1 MESISEQVDKVKE
14 AFDKLLNPQ
23 PETPEMPEVEEV
35 YPDHIIAC
43 VDGKYYKIK
52 YKAGADGMPVFV
64 AREMWVEVQET
75 WKPAAKSIDTDLVS
89 FGNAIKAV
97 KMDDGSVKLGGYLVN
112 YGDAKNTDLTGDFF
126 AADTDFG
133 DVTESDVYFNH
144 RLPVEAGGKRIEYKN
159 RMSRATLTKD
169 EAGIFAEVILTAR
182 NDYEKAIIEAGLAG
196 KLGWSSGTAGHLV
209 EREQV
214 GKAWKITAWPLGLDA
229 SLTPTPAEPRNTV
242 ISLKSLGVTQVDD
255 RQGGQ
260 DKPEAETKPDTIQ
273 TKSTGVIKMEIDD
286 VKLQEM
292 LSQAAEA
299 GATKAIAAT
308 EPVKS
313 VGTIQ
318 VLTDEGDHT
327 FKSIAEQVIA
337 VRDFTT
343 SYGRKVDPRL
353 ARLIGSTKAVQ
364 GASEGVP
371 SDGGILLEPTLT
383 PSVIKPIHEAGV
395 FSADAN
401 KLPVSSNSNSGW
413 INGVDE
419 TSRATG
425 SRWGGLRGYRLAE
438 GDTVT
443 KSKPGFRRIQW
454 ELKKYGVLV
463 YDTNELLKDAAQF
476 SAIVEQGCR
485 EEIGFMLNDD
495 IMNGLGVSGPQGFM
509 QSGALITVTRDT
521 GSKILG
527 TDISAMW
534 ARLSM
539 RSKANAKWYVN
550 PECAPQLDALF
561 AVGSTAVLFPYA
573 GYTADGVRTLYGK
586 PVVETEFNAALNTT
600 GDIVLADMSQY
611 LLWEKGNVEYATS
624 MHVEFLTD
632 QEVARFIY
640 RADGQSAFASALTPY
655 KGSATTSPFIVLGS
669 AT

>member
-1 MESISEQVDKVKE
+1 MDSISEQVDKVKE
-14 AFDKLLNPQ
+14 AFWRILMPEAVPQ
-23 PETPEMPEVEEV
+23 KMDEVEEV

-52 YKAGADGMPVFV
+52 YKLGADGMPAFV
-64 AREMWVEVQET
+64 AREQWVEVQET
-75 WKPAAKSIDTDLVS
+75 WKPAAKSIDTDVVS

-97 KMDDGSVKLGGYLVN
+97 KLDDGSVKLGGYLVN
-112 YGDAKNTDLTGDFF
+112 YGDANKTDLTGDFF

-242 ISLKSLGVTQVDD
+242 ISLKSLSVTQVDD

-260 DKPEAETKPDTIQ
+260 DKPEADAKPDTNQ

-383 PSVIKPIHEAGV
+383 PAVIKPIHEAGV

-509 QSGALITVTRDT
+509 QSGSLITVTRDT

-655 KGSATTSPFIVLGS
+655 KGTATTSPFVVLGS

>member
-509 QSGALITVTRDT
+509 QSGSLITVTRDT

-611 LLWEKGNVEYATS
+611 LLWEKGDVEYATS

-655 KGSATTSPFIVLGS
+655 KGSATTSPFVVLGS

>member
-1 MESISEQVDKVKE
+1 
-14 AFDKLLNPQ
+14 
-23 PETPEMPEVEEV
+23 
-35 YPDHIIAC
+35 
-43 VDGKYYKIK
+43 
-52 YKAGADGMPVFV
+52 
-64 AREMWVEVQET
+64 
-75 WKPAAKSIDTDLVS
+75 
-89 FGNAIKAV
+89 
-97 KMDDGSVKLGGYLVN
+97 
-112 YGDAKNTDLTGDFF
+112 
-126 AADTDFG
+126 
-133 DVTESDVYFNH
+133 
-144 RLPVEAGGKRIEYKN
+144 
-159 RMSRATLTKD
+159 
-169 EAGIFAEVILTAR
+169 
-182 NDYEKAIIEAGLAG
+182 
-196 KLGWSSGTAGHLV
+196 
-209 EREQV
+209 
-214 GKAWKITAWPLGLDA
+214 
-229 SLTPTPAEPRNTV
+229 
-242 ISLKSLGVTQVDD
+242 
-255 RQGGQ
+255 
-260 DKPEAETKPDTIQ
+260 
-273 TKSTGVIKMEIDD
+273 MEIEQD
-286 VKLQEM
+286 KLQEM
-292 LSQAAEA
+292 LAQAAEA

-318 VLTDEGDHT
+318 VTVDEGDHT

-337 VRDFTT
+337 VRDFTK
-343 SYGRKVDPRL
+343 SYGRVSDPRL
-353 ARLIGSTKAVQ
+353 NRLIMSTKAVQ
-364 GASEGVP
+364 GTSEGVP

-509 QSGALITVTRDT
+509 QSGSLITVTRDT

-655 KGSATTSPFIVLGS
+655 KGSATTSPFVVLGS

>member
-1 MESISEQVDKVKE
+1 
-14 AFDKLLNPQ
+14 
-23 PETPEMPEVEEV
+23 
-35 YPDHIIAC
+35 
-43 VDGKYYKIK
+43 
-52 YKAGADGMPVFV
+52 
-64 AREMWVEVQET
+64 
-75 WKPAAKSIDTDLVS
+75 
-89 FGNAIKAV
+89 
-97 KMDDGSVKLGGYLVN
+97 MDDGSVKLGGYLVN

-509 QSGALITVTRDT
+509 QSGSLITVTRDT

-655 KGSATTSPFIVLGS
+655 KGSATTSPFVVLGS